1 MKHEKIGIDL
11 GTYTIK
17 MVVIEEVSDIFRI
30 KYAKI
35 YKVDS
40 SKDYYKFL
48 KKCIKDFTEENGIR
62 FASFSFSI
70 PYTPEIM
77 NIEFLQMPIVDKKIL
92 KKSLKYEIEER
103 ELTDDL
109 DSIYYN
115 WEILNKNVNEYDS
128 EYDIILA
135 TIEKK
140 IIKELSELKTVK
152 WKIDNIELQPITVGR
167 LIEGDSVVVDF
178 GNKATRIYLYKN
190 GKISGIEQVSFG
202 GENLTQIVK
211 DITGIS
217 DIEEVENIK
226 KQCFIS
232 NELITIDVSRE
243 IEECS
248 IAITKEVY
256 QTFEEI
262 KRLIRS
268 FELKN
273 NIMVEEIYYIGET
286 SNLLYFTELFSKE
299 LDVNIKPL
307 ELLTPKDE
315 EEMLSDLKI
324 YTLAGSSTLFEKYL
338 YLPVLNFS
346 KFTRFQVDLTP
357 IIIGLACTSLSMH
370 LGVYGIHKKY
380 DKHIEDLNKI
390 QSKQNVIID
399 ELDREIEEVSFVK
412 DKNEKT
418 INTIKELIDEKKWL
432 SDILYVLPDK
442 TPSETV
448 IAKVNSKDGIVVLN
462 GYTKNY
468 SDIGFLAMELEKLGE
483 VTIDSVQNEIGGEIY
498 PVEYKEL
505 ENTKE
510 DKVMRRVFQ
519 ITLKYNDTLISHDGN
534 KVE

>member
-48 KKCIKDFTEENGIR
+48 KECIKDFTEENGIR

-77 NIEFLQMPIVDKKIL
+77 NIEFLQMPIVDRKIL
-92 KKSLKYEIEER
+92 KKSIKYEIEER
-103 ELTDDL
+103 EFVDDL
-109 DSIYYN
+109 DSIHYN
-115 WEILNKNVNEYDS
+115 WEILNENEN
-128 EYDIILA
+128 EYDIILT
-135 TIEKK
+135 TIEKR
-140 IIKELSELKTVK
+140 IIKELANLKTIK
-152 WKIDNIELQPITVGR
+152 WRIDNIELQPITVGR
-167 LIEGDSVVVDF
+167 LIEGDSIVVDF
-178 GNKATRIYLYKN
+178 GNSGTRVYMYKN
-190 GKISGIEQVSFG
+190 GKISEVEHVDFG
-202 GENLTQIVK
+202 GKDLTQIIEN
-211 DITGIS
+211 ITGIF
-217 DIEEVENIK
+217 DIEEVEDIK

-232 NELITIDVSRE
+232 NELITIDTSRE

-256 QTFEEI
+256 QAFEEI
-262 KRLIRS
+262 KRLVRS

-468 SDIGFLAMELEKLGE
+468 SDIGFLAMELEKLGK

-505 ENTKE
+505 EDTKE

-519 ITLKYNDTLISHDGN
+519 ITLKYNDTLIPHNGN